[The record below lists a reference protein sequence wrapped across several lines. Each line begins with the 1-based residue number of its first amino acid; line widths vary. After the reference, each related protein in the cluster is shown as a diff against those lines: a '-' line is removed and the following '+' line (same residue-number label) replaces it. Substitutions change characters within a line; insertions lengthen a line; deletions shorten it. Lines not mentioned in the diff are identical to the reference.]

1 MVDNSGEIHVYNPDK
16 QISEQVTLKNIV
28 THDSAMRLARTGVPE
43 LPSEKPL
50 SPNERMKLRFKGL
63 NEIISA
69 QQCMVTNIK
78 AIVKNNS
85 EVQWRKRNK
94 SDEEKLKNKFDEDD
108 NDYNEL
114 VAILY
119 FLDICEQKII
129 KARQTK
135 MPEDD
140 FILQRQDHN
149 TGEWV
154 LELTK
159 NFFEMMKELEES
171 YEETYSIMLR
181 NKIVSSGF
189 TVDEELEDKA
199 KEEEAMRR
207 IRES

>member
-1 MVDNSGEIHVYNPDK
+1 MAEGTGEIHVYNPDK

-28 THDSAMRLARTGVPE
+28 THDIAMRLARTGVPE

-50 SPNERMKLRFKGL
+50 SQNQRMELRFKGL
-63 NEIISA
+63 NEMISG
-69 QQCMVTNIK
+69 QQCIATNIK

-85 EVQWRKRNK
+85 DAQWRKKNK
-94 SDEEKLKNKFDEDD
+94 SNEDKEKNKFDDEN

-114 VAILY
+114 VAILE
-119 FLDICEQKII
+119 FLDNCEQKII
-129 KARQTK
+129 KARKTK

-140 FILQRQDHN
+140 FIVRAQDN
-149 TGEWV
+149 NGAFT
-154 LELTK
+154 LELTN
-159 NFFEMMKELEES
+159 NFFKMMKELEES

-189 TVDEELEDKA
+189 TVDEELEDKQ

-207 IRES
+207 IVES

>member
-1 MVDNSGEIHVYNPDK
+1 MAENSGEVQVYNPDK

-28 THDSAMRLARTGVPE
+28 THDSAMKLSRTGVPE
-43 LPSEKPL
+43 LPSETPIT
-50 SPNERMKLRFKGL
+50 PNQRMKLRFKGL

-85 EVQWRKRNK
+85 EVQWKKRNK
-94 SDEEKLKNKFDEDD
+94 SKEEKIKNKFDDDD

-129 KARQTK
+129 TSRKTK

-140 FILQRQDHN
+140 FITKRQDN
-149 TGEWV
+149 IGEWV

-189 TVDEELEDKA
+189 TVDEELEDKQ

-207 IRES
+207 IIES

>member
-1 MVDNSGEIHVYNPDK
+1 MAENAGEIHVYNPDK

-28 THDSAMRLARTGVPE
+28 THDVAMKLARTGVPE

-50 SPNERMKLRFKGL
+50 SPNDRMKLRFKGL

-85 EVQWRKRNK
+85 EVGWRRRNK
-94 SDEEKLKNKFDEDD
+94 TDEDKLKNKFEDDD

-114 VAILY
+114 VAILR
-119 FLDICEQKII
+119 FLDICEQNII
-129 KARQTK
+129 MARKTK
-135 MPEDD
+135 MPDDD
-140 FILQRQDHN
+140 FVIPRQDNN
-149 TGEWV
+149 TGETI

-159 NFFEMMKELEES
+159 NFFSMMKELEES

-189 TVDEELEDKA
+189 TVDEELEDKQ

-207 IRES
+207 IVES

>member
-1 MVDNSGEIHVYNPDK
+1 MAENTGEIHVYNPDK
-16 QISEQVTLKNIV
+16 QLSEQVTLKNIV
-28 THDSAMRLARTGVPE
+28 THDAAMRLARTGVPD

-50 SPNERMKLRFKGL
+50 SPNQRMKLRFKGL
-63 NEIISA
+63 NEIISS

-85 EVQWRKRNK
+85 EVQWRK
-94 SDEEKLKNKFDEDD
+94 KNKEDKDKLENKFEDED

-114 VAILY
+114 VAILR
-119 FLDICEQKII
+119 FLDICEQNII
-129 KARQTK
+129 EARKTK
-135 MPEDD
+135 MPDDD
-140 FILQRQDHN
+140 FIISRQDH
-149 TGEWV
+149 TGDNV

-171 YEETYSIMLR
+171 YEEIYSIMLR

-207 IRES
+207 IVDS

>member
-1 MVDNSGEIHVYNPDK
+1 MENTGEIHVYNPDK

-28 THDSAMRLARTGVPE
+28 THDTAMRLARTGVPE

-50 SPNERMKLRFKGL
+50 TPNQRMKLRFKGL

-85 EVQWRKRNK
+85 EAQWRKRNK
-94 SDEEKLKNKFDEDD
+94 SDENKLENTFDDED

-114 VAILY
+114 VAILL
-119 FLDICEQKII
+119 FLDICEQNII
-129 KARQTK
+129 TARQTK

-140 FILQRQDHN
+140 FIVKRQDN
-149 TGEWV
+149 NGEWV

-159 NFFEMMKELEES
+159 NFFA
-171 YEETYSIMLR
+171 T
-181 NKIVSSGF
+181 
-189 TVDEELEDKA
+189 
-199 KEEEAMRR
+199 R
-207 IRES
+207 IY